1 MLDCSSSKSCHGI
14 ILMLIGC
21 VLLLNTFG
29 ILKETTSIVITI
41 ASGAMLVYG
50 FLLAEGPQR
59 IKELFKKNTPSAK

>member
-1 MLDCSSSKSCHGI
+1 
-14 ILMLIGC
+14 MLIGC

-50 FLLAEGPQR
+50 FLLADGPQR
-59 IKELFKKNTPSAK
+59 FKDLFKKNTPASK